1 MGLQG
6 FIVINRNK
14 DNIKIQQIQLKT
26 ALNRHVFVT
35 VKLWINFY
43 KKKEF
48 KEKNSIYS
56 FKPTEDVKLWSTA

>member
-26 ALNRHVFVT
+26 SLTHHVFVT
-35 VKLWINFY
+35 VKLWI
-43 KKKEF
+43 
-48 KEKNSIYS
+48 I
-56 FKPTEDVKLWSTA
+56 L